1 MTLNRF
7 ALFLLI
13 VLCSPAAAIS
23 ADQGTQ
29 AEIDHLLAFIKE
41 SDCTFIRNG
50 KRYTSLK
57 AFEHISKK
65 YEYIKKRIDSTE
77 DFITYGASQSS
88 ITKSEYQ
95 IECGTISTS
104 SNAWLNTE
112 LERFRNNTEPVL
124 HTTEAT
130 QNSK

>member
-1 MTLNRF
+1 MMLSRI
-7 ALFLLI
+7 ALFILI
-13 VLCSPAAAIS
+13 VLCNPATKLS

-50 KRYTSLK
+50 KTHTALK

-77 DFITYGASQSS
+77 DFIKYGASQSS

-104 SNAWLNTE
+104 SNAWLNSE
-112 LERFRNNTEPVL
+112 LERYRNNKQPVL
-124 HTTEAT
+124 QTIEAT
-130 QNSK
+130 QNN